1 MDIPIFDEFMST
13 KEYEMPWSEKL
24 GNDVN
29 APDAFEIRLPKFKV
43 STCFKSEFQL
53 PLHAGDVLVKAF
65 IDSFAGVIRNSIN
78 AGFDAVNK
86 LKPENIKEASEMAQA
101 KLQCIFG

>member
-1 MDIPIFDEFMST
+1 M
-13 KEYEMPWSEKL
+13 
-24 GNDVN
+24 
-29 APDAFEIRLPKFKV
+29 
-43 STCFKSEFQL
+43 
-53 PLHAGDVLVKAF
+53 HAGDVLVKAF